1 MFVLW
6 TLALL
11 AALFVVQWLKWK
23 HESITI
29 TPNFYRLKKTLGG
42 LNEFCLLVHYLSLFF
57 QSVVECCEAS
67 AVTVID
73 KKWPMYS
80 LRFWASCDRQPIFMI
95 LNVMWVPKISGWWF
109 GTMEFYDFPFS
120 WECHVIPTDEVH
132 HFIPPMVPCRF
143 SRWPV
148 PSGKHTK
155 NYWKLVD
162 LPWFTHWKWWLSIVF
177 GMFTRPGKYSVP
189 AGWIPW
195 IPASW
200 TKTSRCKP

>member
-23 HESITI
+23 HESITR

-42 LNEFCLLVHYLSLFF
+42 LNESCLLVHYLSLFSKVLLNAVRQVPGPWSTRSGQCILCVSGLHVIVNQYLEPWNF
-57 QSVVECCEAS
+57 MTFHSVG
-67 AVTVID
+67 
-73 KKWPMYS
+73 
-80 LRFWASCDRQPIFMI
+80 
-95 LNVMWVPKISGWWF
+95 NVMS
-109 GTMEFYDFPFS
+109 S
-120 WECHVIPTDEVH
+120 QL
-132 HFIPPMVPCRF
+132 
-143 SRWPV
+143 
-148 PSGKHTK
+148 TK
-155 NYWKLVD
+155 SIILY
-162 LPWFTHWKWWLSIVF
+162 LPWFPAGFQDGQYPLVNIQKTIENSWFTMIYPLKMVIVPSVF
-177 GMFTRPGKYSVP
+177 GMFTRPGKCSV